1 MCVLK
6 PTKNRNDTSSQFKVV
21 RTWTFQYVN
30 MKKKN
35 YLLHMNFVWFSVV
48 AFGSHLSS
56 QAVVMQSVDVL
67 QIETSVQLL
76 KKPKFCTLC
85 VAFEICFKDNGNK
98 SHSTAEGS
106 SSFLFQ
112 TLHCTKFKK
121 KPEIFHTYII
131 STCDVTCMIK
141 IYVFI

>member
-1 MCVLK
+1 
-6 PTKNRNDTSSQFKVV
+6 
-21 RTWTFQYVN
+21 
-30 MKKKN
+30 
-35 YLLHMNFVWFSVV
+35 MNFVWFSVI

-121 KPEIFHTYII
+121 TPKYFIHILYQ
-131 STCDVTCMIK
+131 
-141 IYVFI
+141 YVMLHVLLKFMYLFR

>member
-1 MCVLK
+1 MDFSICK
-6 PTKNRNDTSSQFKVV
+6 
-21 RTWTFQYVN
+21 YE
-30 MKKKN
+30 KKN

-121 KPEIFHTYII
+121 KPKY
-131 STCDVTCMIK
+131 
-141 IYVFI
+141 FIHILYQHVMLHV

>member
-1 MCVLK
+1 MDFSICK
-6 PTKNRNDTSSQFKVV
+6 
-21 RTWTFQYVN
+21 YE
-30 MKKKN
+30 KKK
-35 YLLHMNFVWFSVV
+35 LFIAHEFCLFSVV

-121 KPEIFHTYII
+121 KEIFHTYII
-131 STCDVTCMIK
+131 SICDVTCMIK

>member
-1 MCVLK
+1 MDFSICK
-6 PTKNRNDTSSQFKVV
+6 
-21 RTWTFQYVN
+21 YE
-30 MKKKN
+30 KKN

-121 KPEIFHTYII
+121 KRNISYIYYI
-131 STCDVTCMIK
+131 NM
-141 IYVFI
+141 

>member
-1 MCVLK
+1 
-6 PTKNRNDTSSQFKVV
+6 
-21 RTWTFQYVN
+21 
-30 MKKKN
+30 
-35 YLLHMNFVWFSVV
+35 MNFVWFSVV

-98 SHSTAEGS
+98 SHSTAKGS

-121 KPEIFHTYII
+121 KRNISYIYYI
-131 STCDVTCMIK
+131 NM
-141 IYVFI
+141 

>member
-1 MCVLK
+1 M
-6 PTKNRNDTSSQFKVV
+6 
-21 RTWTFQYVN
+21 
-30 MKKKN
+30 
-35 YLLHMNFVWFSVV
+35 FSVV

-121 KPEIFHTYII
+121 NEISHTYII

-141 IYVFI
+141 ILLCIYLDNVYLIYIYICNSILSFLKNVKLT

>member
-6 PTKNRNDTSSQFKVV
+6 PTKNRNDSSSQFKVV
-21 RTWTFQYVN
+21 RTWTFRYVN

-112 TLHCTKFKK
+112 TLHCTKFRKNRN
-121 KPEIFHTYII
+121 ISYICYI
-131 STCDVTCMIK
+131 NM
-141 IYVFI
+141 

>member
-1 MCVLK
+1 MDFSICK
-6 PTKNRNDTSSQFKVV
+6 
-21 RTWTFQYVN
+21 Y
-30 MKKKN
+30 KKKN
-35 YLLHMNFVWFSVV
+35 YLLHMNFVWFSVI

-121 KPEIFHTYII
+121 KHEIFHTYMYII

-141 IYVFI
+141 ILLCIYLDSIYFIYTYVTVY

>member
-1 MCVLK
+1 
-6 PTKNRNDTSSQFKVV
+6 
-21 RTWTFQYVN
+21 
-30 MKKKN
+30 
-35 YLLHMNFVWFSVV
+35 MNFVWFSVI

-106 SSFLFQ
+106 SSSFFKLFIARN
-112 TLHCTKFKK
+112 LKK
-121 KPEIFHTYII
+121 TEIFHTYII
-131 STCDVTCMIK
+131 SICDVTCMIK
-141 IYVFI
+141 ILLCIYLDSIYFIYTYVTVY